1 MSNPF
6 KVGQVVTVSPQDEGN
21 EEAAKDC
28 TPEKEYTLIA
38 VGQCEFT
45 SEEDVVFEVFTGVP
59 TTEDVY
65 LTDDVGDV
73 VQLHYTS
80 VQAV

>member
-21 EEAAKDC
+21 EEVGRDC

-45 SEEDVVFEVFTGVP
+45 SVEDEVFEMLTGTP
-59 TTEDVY
+59 TSEDVY
-65 LTDDVGDV
+65 LEDDVGGV